1 MVREYRDFFEEVL
14 SMEEGGLTEGNHER
28 TEMKDSCDAVFY
40 SLALKMADSF
50 WGHVHSFVYCFRMDR
65 FFFLS
70 HVKFTNK

>member
-1 MVREYRDFFEEVL
+1 MLVAFFPWVFVAG
-14 SMEEGGLTEGNHER
+14 S
-28 TEMKDSCDAVFY
+28 DVVFY

-50 WGHVHSFVYCFRMDR
+50 WGHVHSIVYCFRMDR